1 MGQDLE
7 YQMGL
12 GGVLI
17 TLQECDPKNNM
28 AIDMSIKYGE
38 GKNSHAMTTS
48 RGYDV
53 NYRPQLS
60 HKKSGGGK

>member
-1 MGQDLE
+1 
-7 YQMGL
+7 
-12 GGVLI
+12 
-17 TLQECDPKNNM
+17 
-28 AIDMSIKYGE
+28 MSIKYGD

-60 HKKSGGGK
+60 HKKSAQFQMLTLFSLTTFSFITGGI